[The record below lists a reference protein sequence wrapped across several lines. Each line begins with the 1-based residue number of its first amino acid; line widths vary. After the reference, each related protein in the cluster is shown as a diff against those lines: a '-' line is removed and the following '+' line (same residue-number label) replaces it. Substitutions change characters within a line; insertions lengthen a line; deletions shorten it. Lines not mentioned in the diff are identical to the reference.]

1 MAEVQL
7 TTECN
12 IFATGQQ
19 HTEQPKFNNEGGVD
33 QYTEQCQVISSLLDP
48 SLDNKKPGFSNKS
61 LKVKLKRISS
71 ANLNQA
77 AQDELLESVVA
88 DAAVATS
95 DVTNG
100 TPYSP
105 LKVKSLTFKVY
116 PNDLGLDLVAGPSD
130 KARSISGPNSQP
142 TKRAKYC
149 LEVLFLTPWEWRRRP
164 TPSLRLGCRYTLG
177 TSLLKSRNS
186 DVADLHPVAVSSE
199 WTMDRLT
206 DEYIGLYE
214 QYFEF
219 VGLRV
224 PFSTFLLAVIRHFH
238 VHISQLV
245 PLGLTRL
252 TLFELYCR
260 SLDIVPSVTLFRVF
274 YKLSKQGDWFSFEK
288 RAGKDFR
295 GKILNETFSCMKKW
309 NGRFFFIDRSAIPDA
324 MCWRHH
330 DSDIS
335 DPAPKDGFDEDDVIA
350 LTNQPIDIRGIPS
363 GLLFSAGL
371 ATTWE
376 FPKFRPLFK
385 DPEGNDN
392 ERALIFFILF
402 TSSFSFRDDYRG
414 WGALTE
420 QDVIPQHTTTPL
432 SGNEQVPGKMDSIQ
446 RVEASDPKI
455 VATRIRKAQAAAKR
469 KAEKNRGSEG
479 ASGPGGSSKRRKEK
493 STDQIPCPTP
503 LRTIEAVT
511 SDVPRG
517 ENVVSPTQTQGDNLL
532 EIPAHDSANTT
543 TRLCEEHHDEHSGVL
558 GNRDGNFDDDVDEE
572 VNLEGPDR
580 HVSDT
585 SERVIIGTESIPTAV
600 TRPDNGKSIAQEE
613 TPMPD
618 PLLRC
623 IGADEAGS
631 SLPPPLFVPT
641 WGIHQRSR
649 VTTLEECRDLMA
661 NLVPP
666 GVQEKMHL
674 LDNNV
679 VLDRAWFTLARG
691 AMAQAHTL
699 RQFES
704 LYDTHHA
711 LQESLET
718 TRSHLVRTREDFN
731 VVQNFYNT
739 LSEKHRKLREDHD
752 HCSEGLAAVRA
763 EKDSLMATNAEQ
775 ALRIKELEQQLKSA
789 DEVHSSAVKDLEGQL
804 AQKDSALVYAE
815 RVSSDRLSENEEL
828 RTQLAFAKREKTDA
842 IRKLL
847 PTVVGRLLQSHE
859 YKQSLSVPFNY
870 ALQTGWG
877 QGLAE
882 ARSEEELRE
891 IMMRMNGFDP
901 YSDKK
906 MNAEYERLFSKT
918 YSYVDRISHLSEK
931 PVQDLL
937 KLHPAPPPKDAPK
950 AGSGGIAFAPKLV
963 RAAEV
968 AGSKD
973 TVSLEFSKSKTGPSL
988 QDPVSEHASGG
999 SKAPPSK
1006 KT

>member
-1 MAEVQL
+1 M
-7 TTECN
+7 
-12 IFATGQQ
+12 
-19 HTEQPKFNNEGGVD
+19 
-33 QYTEQCQVISSLLDP
+33 
-48 SLDNKKPGFSNKS
+48 
-61 LKVKLKRISS
+61 
-71 ANLNQA
+71 
-77 AQDELLESVVA
+77 
-88 DAAVATS
+88 S
-95 DVTNG
+95 DVERVDMGSQAEASSSSKRDMGSYISTM
-100 TPYSP
+100 
-105 LKVKSLTFKVY
+105 K
-116 PNDLGLDLVAGPSD
+116 PSD
-130 KARSISGPNSQP
+130 VKALTR
-142 TKRAKYC
+142 KYKI
-149 LEVLFLTPWEWRRRP
+149 PR
-164 TPSLRLGCRYTLG
+164 
-177 TSLLKSRNS
+177 
-186 DVADLHPVAVSSE
+186 DLHPVAVSSE

-219 VGLRV
+219 AGLRV

-260 SLDIVPSVTLFRVF
+260 SLNIVPSVTLFRVF

-309 NGRFFFIDRSAIPDA
+309 KGRFFFIDRRAIPDA

-335 DPAPKDGFDEDDVIA
+335 DPAPKDGFDEADVIT
-350 LTNQPIDIRGIPS
+350 LTHQPIDIRGIPS

-371 ATTWE
+371 AITWE

-385 DPEGNDN
+385 DPEGNVVTMS
-392 ERALIFFILF
+392 EYLRLPFLSGMTIEA
-402 TSSFSFRDDYRG
+402 G
-414 WGALTE
+414 EALTE
-420 QDVIPQHTTTPL
+420 QDIIPQHTTTPL
-432 SGNEQVPGKMDSIQ
+432 MAN
-446 RVEASDPKI
+446 
-455 VATRIRKAQAAAKR
+455 RIRKAHAAAKR
-469 KAEKNRGSEG
+469 KAEKHRESEG
-479 ASGPGGSSKRRKEK
+479 AGGYEGSSKRRKEK
-493 STDQIPCPTP
+493 SSDHISCPTP

-511 SDVPRG
+511 SDVSRG
-517 ENVVSPTQTQGDNLL
+517 ENVVSPTQAQGDNLL

-543 TRLCEEHHDEHSGVL
+543 TRPCEEHHDEHSGVL
-558 GNRDGNFDDDVDEE
+558 GNRDGNFGDDVDEE
-572 VNLEGPDR
+572 VDLAGPDR

-585 SERVIIGTESIPTAV
+585 TERVVIGTESIPTAA

-618 PLLRC
+618 PLSKGA
-623 IGADEAGS
+623 GADEAGS
-631 SLPPPLFVPT
+631 SLPPSLFVPN

-649 VTTLEECRDLMA
+649 VTTPEECRDFMV
-661 NLVPP
+661 NLIPP
-666 GVQEKMHL
+666 GVREEMHL

-679 VLDRAWFTLARG
+679 VLDRAWFSLARS
-691 AMAQAHTL
+691 AMAQAH
-699 RQFES
+699 
-704 LYDTHHA
+704 A
-711 LQESLET
+711 L
-718 TRSHLVRTREDFN
+718 RSHLVWTRENFN

-739 LSEKHRKLREDHD
+739 LSERHKKLREEHA
-752 HCSEGLAAVRA
+752 HCFEGLVIVRA

-775 ALRIKELEQQLKSA
+775 ALWIKELEQQLKSA
-789 DEVHSSAVKDLEGQL
+789 DEVHSSAVKNLEGQL
-804 AQKDSALVYAE
+804 AQKDYALVYAE
-815 RVSSDRLSENEEL
+815 RISGERLSENEEL
-828 RTQLAFAKREKTDA
+828 RAQLAFAQKEKTDA

-847 PTVVGRLLQSHE
+847 PTVVERLLQSHE

-882 ARSEEELRE
+882 ERSEKELHK

-906 MNAEYERLFSKT
+906 MNTEYERLFSKT

-937 KLHPAPPPKDAPK
+937 KLHPAPPPRDAPK
-950 AGSGGIAFAPKLV
+950 AGSGGIVFAPRLV

-968 AGSKD
+968 ARSND
-973 TVSLEFSKSKTGPSL
+973 TTSL
-988 QDPVSEHASGG
+988 QDPASKNASEG
-999 SKAPPSK
+999 SKAPPSN

>member
-1 MAEVQL
+1 MSDAERVDMGSQAEASSSSKRDMGCYISTMKPSEVKAL
-7 TTECN
+7 T
-12 IFATGQQ
+12 
-19 HTEQPKFNNEGGVD
+19 
-33 QYTEQCQVISSLLDP
+33 
-48 SLDNKKPGFSNKS
+48 
-61 LKVKLKRISS
+61 R
-71 ANLNQA
+71 
-77 AQDELLESVVA
+77 
-88 DAAVATS
+88 
-95 DVTNG
+95 
-100 TPYSP
+100 
-105 LKVKSLTFKVY
+105 
-116 PNDLGLDLVAGPSD
+116 
-130 KARSISGPNSQP
+130 
-142 TKRAKYC
+142 KYKI
-149 LEVLFLTPWEWRRRP
+149 PR
-164 TPSLRLGCRYTLG
+164 
-177 TSLLKSRNS
+177 
-186 DVADLHPVAVSSE
+186 DLHPVAVSPE

-288 RAGKDFR
+288 RADKDFR

-309 NGRFFFIDRSAIPDA
+309 KGRFFFIDRRAIPDA

-371 ATTWE
+371 AITWE

-385 DPEGNDN
+385 DPEGNVVTMS
-392 ERALIFFILF
+392 EYLRLPFLSGMTIEA
-402 TSSFSFRDDYRG
+402 G
-414 WGALTE
+414 GALTE
-420 QDVIPQHTTTPL
+420 QDVILQHTTPPL
-432 SGNEQVPGKMDSIQ
+432 SEDEQVPGKTDSQQ

-479 ASGPGGSSKRRKEK
+479 ASGPEGSSKRRKEK

-503 LRTIEAVT
+503 LRTIEAVA
-511 SDVPRG
+511 SDVSRG
-517 ENVVSPTQTQGDNLL
+517 ENVVSPTQAQGDNLL

-543 TRLCEEHHDEHSGVL
+543 TRPSEEHHDEHSGVL
-558 GNRDGNFDDDVDEE
+558 GNRDGDFDDDVDEE

-580 HVSDT
+580 HVNDT
-585 SERVIIGTESIPTAV
+585 TERVVIGTESIPTAA
-600 TRPDNGKSIAQEE
+600 TRPDNGKSLAQEE

-618 PLLRC
+618 PLPRGV
-623 IGADEAGS
+623 GADEAGS

-649 VTTLEECRDLMA
+649 VTTPEECRDLMA

-666 GVQEKMHL
+666 GVQEEMHL

-691 AMAQAHTL
+691 AMAQAHAL

-718 TRSHLVRTREDFN
+718 TRSHLVRTREDFD

-739 LSEKHRKLREDHD
+739 LSERHRKLREDHA

-973 TVSLEFSKSKTGPSL
+973 KTGPSL
-988 QDPVSEHASGG
+988 QDPVTEHASGG

>member
-1 MAEVQL
+1 M
-7 TTECN
+7 
-12 IFATGQQ
+12 
-19 HTEQPKFNNEGGVD
+19 
-33 QYTEQCQVISSLLDP
+33 
-48 SLDNKKPGFSNKS
+48 
-61 LKVKLKRISS
+61 
-71 ANLNQA
+71 
-77 AQDELLESVVA
+77 
-88 DAAVATS
+88 S
-95 DVTNG
+95 DVERVDMGSQAEASSSSKRDMGSYISTMR
-100 TPYSP
+100 PSE
-105 LKVKSLTFKVY
+105 VKALT
-116 PNDLGLDLVAGPSD
+116 
-130 KARSISGPNSQP
+130 
-142 TKRAKYC
+142 
-149 LEVLFLTPWEWRRRP
+149 
-164 TPSLRLGCRYTLG
+164 
-177 TSLLKSRNS
+177 RNYKIPR
-186 DVADLHPVAVSSE
+186 DLHPVAVSSE

-309 NGRFFFIDRSAIPDA
+309 KGRFFFIDRRAIPDA

-385 DPEGNDN
+385 DPEGNVVTMS
-392 ERALIFFILF
+392 EYLRLPFLSGMTIEA
-402 TSSFSFRDDYRG
+402 G
-414 WGALTE
+414 GALTE

-432 SGNEQVPGKMDSIQ
+432 RDDEQVPGKTDSQQ
-446 RVEASDPKI
+446 RVETSDPKI

-479 ASGPGGSSKRRKEK
+479 ASGPEGSSKRRKEK
-493 STDQIPCPTP
+493 STDQVPCPTP

-543 TRLCEEHHDEHSGVL
+543 TRPCEEHHDEHSGVL

-585 SERVIIGTESIPTAV
+585 TGRVAIGTESIPTAA

-613 TPMPD
+613 TSMPD
-618 PLLRC
+618 PLPRGV
-623 IGADEAGS
+623 GADEAGS

-649 VTTLEECRDLMA
+649 VTTPEECRDLMA

-666 GVQEKMHL
+666 GVQEEMHL

-679 VLDRAWFTLARG
+679 VLDRAMVYLAHG
-691 AMAQAHTL
+691 Y
-699 RQFES
+699 F
-704 LYDTHHA
+704 D
-711 LQESLET
+711 
-718 TRSHLVRTREDFN
+718 
-731 VVQNFYNT
+731 
-739 LSEKHRKLREDHD
+739 HR
-752 HCSEGLAAVRA
+752 V
-763 EKDSLMATNAEQ
+763 
-775 ALRIKELEQQLKSA
+775 EQQLKSA

-804 AQKDSALVYAE
+804 AQKDSALVYTE
-815 RVSSDRLSENEEL
+815 RVSSDRLLENEEL

-906 MNAEYERLFSKT
+906 MNAEYESRCK
-918 YSYVDRISHLSEK
+918 IS
-931 PVQDLL
+931 L
-937 KLHPAPPPKDAPK
+937 KFHPAPPPKDAPK

-973 TVSLEFSKSKTGPSL
+973 TVSL

>member
-1 MAEVQL
+1 M
-7 TTECN
+7 
-12 IFATGQQ
+12 
-19 HTEQPKFNNEGGVD
+19 
-33 QYTEQCQVISSLLDP
+33 
-48 SLDNKKPGFSNKS
+48 
-61 LKVKLKRISS
+61 
-71 ANLNQA
+71 
-77 AQDELLESVVA
+77 
-88 DAAVATS
+88 S
-95 DVTNG
+95 DVERVDMGSQAETSSSSKRDMG
-100 TPYSP
+100 SYISTMRSSE
-105 LKVKSLTFKVY
+105 VKTLT
-116 PNDLGLDLVAGPSD
+116 
-130 KARSISGPNSQP
+130 R
-142 TKRAKYC
+142 KYKI
-149 LEVLFLTPWEWRRRP
+149 PR
-164 TPSLRLGCRYTLG
+164 
-177 TSLLKSRNS
+177 
-186 DVADLHPVAVSSE
+186 DLHPVAVSSE

-274 YKLSKQGDWFSFEK
+274 YKLSKQGDWFSFARK
-288 RAGKDFR
+288 GLGATPLGKDFR

-309 NGRFFFIDRSAIPDA
+309 KGRFFFIDRRAIPDA

-335 DPAPKDGFDEDDVIA
+335 DPAPKDRFDEDDVIA

-385 DPEGNDN
+385 DPEGNV
-392 ERALIFFILF
+392 F

-479 ASGPGGSSKRRKEK
+479 ASGPEGSSKRRKEK

-517 ENVVSPTQTQGDNLL
+517 ENVVSPTQTQEQKRRSFRLEFSAMTLL
-532 EIPAHDSANTT
+532 TPQHAF
-543 TRLCEEHHDEHSGVL
+543 CESLIDEHSGVL

-585 SERVIIGTESIPTAV
+585 TERVVIGTESIPTAA

-618 PLLRC
+618 PLPRGV
-623 IGADEAGS
+623 GADEAGS

-649 VTTLEECRDLMA
+649 VTTPEECRDLMA

-666 GVQEKMHL
+666 GVQEEMHL

-691 AMAQAHTL
+691 AMAQAHAL

-718 TRSHLVRTREDFN
+718 TRSHLVWTREDFN

-739 LSEKHRKLREDHD
+739 LSERHRKLREDHD

-828 RTQLAFAKREKTDA
+828 RTQLAFVKREKTDA
-842 IRKLL
+842 I
-847 PTVVGRLLQSHE
+847 
-859 YKQSLSVPFNY
+859 SLSVPFNY

-968 AGSKD
+968 GRFKD
-973 TVSLEFSKSKTGPSL
+973 MSL
-988 QDPVSEHASGG
+988 
-999 SKAPPSK
+999 
-1006 KT
+1006 

>member
-1 MAEVQL
+1 M
-7 TTECN
+7 
-12 IFATGQQ
+12 
-19 HTEQPKFNNEGGVD
+19 
-33 QYTEQCQVISSLLDP
+33 
-48 SLDNKKPGFSNKS
+48 
-61 LKVKLKRISS
+61 
-71 ANLNQA
+71 
-77 AQDELLESVVA
+77 
-88 DAAVATS
+88 S
-95 DVTNG
+95 DVERVDMGSQAEASSSSKRDMGSYISTM
-100 TPYSP
+100 
-105 LKVKSLTFKVY
+105 K
-116 PNDLGLDLVAGPSD
+116 PSD
-130 KARSISGPNSQP
+130 VKALTR
-142 TKRAKYC
+142 KYKI
-149 LEVLFLTPWEWRRRP
+149 P
-164 TPSLRLGCRYTLG
+164 
-177 TSLLKSRNS
+177 RN
-186 DVADLHPVAVSSE
+186 LHPVAVSSE

-219 VGLRV
+219 AGLRV

-260 SLDIVPSVTLFRVF
+260 SLNIVPSVTLFRVF

-309 NGRFFFIDRSAIPDA
+309 KGRFFFIDRRAIPDA

-371 ATTWE
+371 AITWE
-376 FPKFRPLFK
+376 FPKSRPLFK
-385 DPEGNDN
+385 DPEGNV
-392 ERALIFFILF
+392 F

-432 SGNEQVPGKMDSIQ
+432 SADEPVPGKTDSQQ

-469 KAEKNRGSEG
+469 KAEKHRGSEG
-479 ASGPGGSSKRRKEK
+479 AGGSEGSSKRRKDK
-493 STDQIPCPTP
+493 PSDHIPCPTP
-503 LRTIEAVT
+503 LQTIEAVT
-511 SDVPRG
+511 SDVSRG
-517 ENVVSPTQTQGDNLL
+517 ENVVSPTQAQGDNLL

-543 TRLCEEHHDEHSGVL
+543 TRPCEEHHDEHSGVL
-558 GNRDGNFDDDVDEE
+558 GNRDGSFDDDVDEE
-572 VNLEGPDR
+572 VDLEGPDR

-585 SERVIIGTESIPTAV
+585 TERVVIGTESIPPAA
-600 TRPDNGKSIAQEE
+600 TRPDTGKSIAQEE

-618 PLLRC
+618 PLPKGA
-623 IGADEAGS
+623 GADEAGS
-631 SLPPPLFVPT
+631 SLPPSLFVPT

-649 VTTLEECRDLMA
+649 VTTPEECRDLMV
-661 NLVPP
+661 NLIPP
-666 GVQEKMHL
+666 GVREEMNL
-674 LDNNV
+674 LDNNI
-679 VLDRAWFTLARG
+679 VLDRAWFSLARG
-691 AMAQAHTL
+691 AMAQAHAL
-699 RQFES
+699 SQFES
-704 LYDTHHA
+704 LYDNHHA
-711 LQESLET
+711 LQESFEA
-718 TRSHLVRTREDFN
+718 TRSQLVRTREDFN

-739 LSEKHRKLREDHD
+739 LSEKHRKLREEHAP
-752 HCSEGLAAVRA
+752 CSESLAVVRA

-775 ALRIKELEQQLKSA
+775 ALRIKELEQRLKSA
-789 DEVHSSAVKDLEGQL
+789 DEVHSSAVKDLEDQL

-815 RVSSDRLSENEEL
+815 RISSDRLSANEEL

-842 IRKLL
+842 IKKLL

-950 AGSGGIAFAPKLV
+950 AGSGGI
-963 RAAEV
+963 
-968 AGSKD
+968 
-973 TVSLEFSKSKTGPSL
+973 SKTGPSF
-988 QDPVSEHASGG
+988 QDPVSEHASEG
-999 SKAPPSK
+999 SQAPPSK